1 MINQNACRENVARA
15 EVGLSFRE
23 IADSPH
29 GIGFRAL
36 GQQTAH
42 DQIVV
47 ILAVDCI
54 EEPHLSF
61 ADRAGKCNAWTN
73 TVEREPFFSLK
84 GWGEVA
90 CDEAIEIG
98 RASSRE
104 RVESMVE

>member
-1 MINQNACRENVARA
+1 MVNQNACREDVARS

-61 ADRAGKCNAWTN
+61 ADGAGKRNARTN
-73 TVEREPFFSLK
+73 TVERQPSYSRPRLR
-84 GWGEVA
+84 EVSS
-90 CDEAIEIG
+90 DEAIAIVHDAG
-98 RASSRE
+98 T
-104 RVESMVE
+104 

>member
-1 MINQNACRENVARA
+1 MVNQNACREDVARS

-42 DQIVV
+42 DQIVL

-73 TVEREPFFSLK
+73 TVEREPACRSLTVFRWNARGFDINRTK
-84 GWGEVA
+84 
-90 CDEAIEIG
+90 
-98 RASSRE
+98 
-104 RVESMVE
+104 RVSADPR